1 MNQGF
6 YSCKVELYLF
16 ENINEINNDY
26 TLYELKNIKTE
37 KEEINSINN
46 NNYLVDKKGKFE
58 MNKTKTSM
66 VKFKEE
72 VKINE
77 DYKNN
82 SIKNSHNNESYFR
95 NKIKSNKFSKYS
107 LCTILLFCIFTL
119 LIICIITL
127 NYQTSLVNKNDKIF
141 DTIFYN
147 YYQRTQF
154 IYLHTA
160 ILSIFFELVG
170 ISHQN
175 ALEDNK
181 ELLLLIGKNVEKSH
195 QLFLRYYMDFKNELD
210 EDFTQLYEP
219 LIANKITVN
228 WESKLYYN
236 DYNSE
241 LALILYRLIDSIKH
255 DFNENDIMDCY
266 NLLLGKFLTIDRRNT
281 PIYGNFVK
289 LVYYFYVNYN
299 TVLREYFLALEDSF
313 DISLNNFSKKT
324 TVVYIIL
331 EIIALLSFIFFFFIN
346 QFFLIYSN
354 KYTFHNILYLFIDFS
369 QTQEYSFNNKYY
381 NLLAQKKISNYIL
394 LLNEFNQK
402 NLDLLKN
409 DKEIDNISILTNMNT
424 KYTIDE
430 DINDSTDVKNNNIKN
445 NYSIKKKNIKK
456 KIKSKKSKL
465 YNKKTN
471 TDESIN
477 ASISNMNSHNNLL
490 NNSNNN
496 YNNNKSLKML
506 NEDIHTL
513 NNQELNNISNYSN
526 NVTNSKNNS
535 TKIVLDLYN
544 SNTITNRLTN
554 NNSTLISSNN
564 GERNSLD
571 ISSGPQSKIKNENKN
586 SIIFDDLMIN
596 QNVSDDF
603 KITIEKIFSLT
614 KITLLS
620 SVKYLIIIFI
630 IFTIIF
636 LVYYICKL
644 VVSLLFISDFKI
656 IISDFKTLTVQYNH
670 VIRYWNQIKTL
681 FILPNT
687 TLYDDL
693 NKTEEFFS
701 DVNKKVNYVYNYRI
715 KKYKKI
721 SYLYDYILDTSADKN
736 ISSIDFCLQHKRCI
750 DIYRY

>member
-1 MNQGF
+1 MNQGLF
-6 YSCKVELYLF
+6 LIPFSIPAKLNFFF
-16 ENINEINNDY
+16 ENINEINDY

-119 LIICIITL
+119 LIIYIITL

-266 NLLLGKFLTIDRRNT
+266 NLLLGKFLTIDRINT

-346 QFFLIYSN
+346 QFF
-354 KYTFHNILYLFIDFS
+354 FNIF
-369 QTQEYSFNNKYY
+369 
-381 NLLAQKKISNYIL
+381 
-394 LLNEFNQK
+394 
-402 NLDLLKN
+402 
-409 DKEIDNISILTNMNT
+409 
-424 KYTIDE
+424 
-430 DINDSTDVKNNNIKN
+430 
-445 NYSIKKKNIKK
+445 
-456 KIKSKKSKL
+456 
-465 YNKKTN
+465 
-471 TDESIN
+471 
-477 ASISNMNSHNNLL
+477 
-490 NNSNNN
+490 
-496 YNNNKSLKML
+496 
-506 NEDIHTL
+506 
-513 NNQELNNISNYSN
+513 
-526 NVTNSKNNS
+526 
-535 TKIVLDLYN
+535 
-544 SNTITNRLTN
+544 
-554 NNSTLISSNN
+554 
-564 GERNSLD
+564 
-571 ISSGPQSKIKNENKN
+571 
-586 SIIFDDLMIN
+586 
-596 QNVSDDF
+596 
-603 KITIEKIFSLT
+603 
-614 KITLLS
+614 
-620 SVKYLIIIFI
+620 
-630 IFTIIF
+630 
-636 LVYYICKL
+636 
-644 VVSLLFISDFKI
+644 
-656 IISDFKTLTVQYNH
+656 
-670 VIRYWNQIKTL
+670 
-681 FILPNT
+681 
-687 TLYDDL
+687 
-693 NKTEEFFS
+693 
-701 DVNKKVNYVYNYRI
+701 
-715 KKYKKI
+715 
-721 SYLYDYILDTSADKN
+721 
-736 ISSIDFCLQHKRCI
+736 
-750 DIYRY
+750 